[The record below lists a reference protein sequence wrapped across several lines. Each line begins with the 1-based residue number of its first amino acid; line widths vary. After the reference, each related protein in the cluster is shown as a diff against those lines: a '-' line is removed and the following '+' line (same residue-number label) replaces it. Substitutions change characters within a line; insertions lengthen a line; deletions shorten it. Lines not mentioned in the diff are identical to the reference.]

1 MGSQSFTS
9 STMSSPGDDDVASAE
24 LQPTIG
30 TGRPGQPV
38 TLRVPSM
45 ADEPLRINAN
55 DTLDEMVDALTSQKP
70 KWLDKIDEHADAPV
84 VMLFGGLLEGIDCP
98 LYQIKNA
105 FNDAVLAERET
116 KKLAEKKGE
125 QLRKKLGTKVKVEH
139 VYQDDKEKIQ
149 VVKYWKRE
157 DISNP
162 FDTTDPGGLNDTAQP
177 SEQGV
182 VSSLSD
188 ENDSLPE
195 GDGVV
200 TIAHSNAPRQNEE
213 PQPGG
218 GVTDAAANAQGQ
230 RPLAEESAGETE
242 TRPQTGTSGSLSTIL
257 PEKQHMLTRVKD
269 SIEALASVF
278 HETRAILVTDY
289 PYHVVRYRLLDLSVI
304 WIYSP

>member
-1 MGSQSFTS
+1 M
-9 STMSSPGDDDVASAE
+9 MSSPGDDDVAPAE
-24 LQPTIG
+24 LQPAIE
-30 TGRPGQPV
+30 TGRPEQPLV
-38 TLRVPSM
+38 TLRLPSM
-45 ADEPLRINAN
+45 ADEQPLRINAN

-70 KWLDKIDEHADAPV
+70 KWLDKIDEYADAPV

-125 QLRKKLGTKVKVEH
+125 QLRIKLGTKVKVEH
-139 VYQDDKEKIQ
+139 VYQHDKEKIQ
-149 VVKYWKRE
+149 VVKYWKRD

-162 FDTTDPGGLNDTAQP
+162 FDTTDPGLNFDDTAHQP
-177 SEQGV
+177 SEQGLA
-182 VSSLSD
+182 SLSD
-188 ENDSLPE
+188 ENDSLPV
-195 GDGVV
+195 GDGVA
-200 TIAHSNAPRQNEE
+200 TIPHNAPRQNEE
-213 PQPGG
+213 PQPRG

-242 TRPQTGTSGSLSTIL
+242 TRPQTGTPGSLSTIL
-257 PEKQHMLTRVKD
+257 PGKQHMLTRVKD

-289 PYHVVRYRLLDLSVI
+289 PYHVVRCHRILDLLAMILIITCVFLA
-304 WIYSP
+304 Y